1 MFETGSRRRSRPH
14 APQATSGCSRLSQ
27 QRDRDTSRA
36 SHDEWNNVRSRLA
49 EVKGGNQVTLSRYE
63 QIWLKSIALDLAA
76 KRFNLVDEFPNVLKL
91 PVNRCVANIRNFIQ
105 CVEAF
110 HHANTDCASWN
121 LVIVRML
128 KLLDDLFH
136 GPLEGVVADRT
147 LLAGLDHPAQKLLP
161 IEWFMSSVPLDHTQ
175 IAAFNFFVC
184 REPILTCQTFATP
197 TNCRTSLRRARVNN
211 LVFKVSAFR
220 ASHLCVAIGIP
231 TTTYSG
237 HVCRNYKAKF
247 WRR

>member
-76 KRFNLVDEFPNVLKL
+76 KRFNLVDEFANVLKL
-91 PVNRCVANIRNFIQ
+91 PVNRCVADIRNFIQ
-105 CVEAF
+105 CVQPF
-110 HHANTDCASWN
+110 HHANTDCVRWN

-128 KLLDDLFH
+128 KLLDDLFR
-136 GPLEGVVADRT
+136 GPLEGIVTDRT
-147 LLAGLDHPAQKLLP
+147 FLAGLDHSAQQFLP
-161 IEWFMSSVPLDHTQ
+161 VERFMSSIPLDHAQ
-175 IAAFNFFVC
+175 IATLNLFVC
-184 REPILTCQTFATP
+184 RKPILTGQTFATP
-197 TNCRTSLRRARVNN
+197 TYRRTSLRRARVNN

-220 ASHLCVAIGIP
+220 ASHLCGAIGIP
-231 TTTYSG
+231 ATTYSG